1 VSGAEKVSFPQI
13 VSVDDHVVEPPDLW
27 SARLPARFRDVGPR
41 VLRSGV
47 SAMANEGGRYTFTED
62 PDATPCDFWLFE
74 DLRYPMTRV
83 MAAVGYEREDVKVV
97 PVTFEEMRTGCY
109 EPGARLADLADAG
122 IDASLSFPTW
132 IRFCGQALSEAHD
145 KELGLACIQTYNDW
159 MVEEWCAAPG
169 LIPLI
174 VVPLWD
180 ANLAAEEVRR
190 NAARGVRA
198 VAFSEIPAYLGYPSI
213 HDRDRYWDPFF
224 AACNDTGTV
233 INMHIGSGSRMP
245 STSEDAPMMVQ
256 STATFTNCMLSMC
269 DWLFAGVFVRFP
281 ELKIAYSEGQIGWIP
296 YVLERADH
304 VWGENRGSTGA
315 ENVPEPPS
323 SYFADHVFGCFF
335 SDQFG
340 LDNLDAIGVDNVMF
354 ECDYPHQDSTWPHT
368 RKIAEEMTR
377 DLDAEI
383 VRKIMRGN
391 AIELYGLGA
400 RGLS

>member
-1 VSGAEKVSFPQI
+1 VRSTFPQI

-27 SARLPARFRDVGPR
+27 QARLPARFRDVGPR
-41 VLRSGV
+41 VLRSGI

-83 MAAVGYEREDVKVV
+83 MAAVGYEREAVKVV
-97 PVTFEEMRTGCY
+97 PVTFEEMRPGCY
-109 EPGARLADLADAG
+109 EPTARLADLTEAG

-145 KELGLACIQTYNDW
+145 KELGLACIRAYNDW

-169 LIPLI
+169 LIPLV

-180 ANLAAEEVRR
+180 ANLAADEVRR

-224 AACNDTGTV
+224 AACNDARTV

-245 STSEDAPMMVQ
+245 STSDDAPMMVQ

-269 DWLFAGVFVRFP
+269 DWLFSGVFVRFP
-281 ELKIAYSEGQIGWIP
+281 DLKIAYSEGQIGWIP

-304 VWGENRGSTGA
+304 VWNENRGSTGA

-368 RKIAEEMTR
+368 RKLAEEMTR
-377 DLDAEI
+377 DLDPSI

-391 AIELYGLGA
+391 AIELYGLEA

>member
-1 VSGAEKVSFPQI
+1 VRSTFPQI

-27 SARLPARFRDVGPR
+27 QARLPARFRDVGPR
-41 VLRSGV
+41 VLRSGI

-83 MAAVGYEREDVKVV
+83 MAAVGYEREAVKVV
-97 PVTFEEMRTGCY
+97 PVTFEEMRPGCY
-109 EPGARLADLADAG
+109 EPTARLADLTEAG

-145 KELGLACIQTYNDW
+145 KELGLACIRAYNDW

-169 LIPLI
+169 LIPLV

-180 ANLAAEEVRR
+180 ANLAADEVRR

-224 AACNDTGTV
+224 AACNDTRTV

-245 STSEDAPMMVQ
+245 STSDDAPMMVQ

-269 DWLFAGVFVRFP
+269 DWLFSGVFVRFP
-281 ELKIAYSEGQIGWIP
+281 DLKIAYSEGQIGWIP

-304 VWGENRGSTGA
+304 VWNENRGSTGA

-368 RKIAEEMTR
+368 RKLAEEMTR
-377 DLDAEI
+377 DLDPSI

-391 AIELYGLGA
+391 AIELYGLEA